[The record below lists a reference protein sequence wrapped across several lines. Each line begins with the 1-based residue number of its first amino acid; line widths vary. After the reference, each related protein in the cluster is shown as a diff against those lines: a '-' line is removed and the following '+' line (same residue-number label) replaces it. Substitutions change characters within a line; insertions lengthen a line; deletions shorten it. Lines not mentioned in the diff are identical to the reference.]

1 MDQTVQIGQEL
12 TRIAITWPE
21 YCQDCL
27 YAGIAK
33 YQKDKNSYDFLNK
46 MAILAQTFDQEPQTL
61 SEREFISQYY
71 GLFKSAW
78 EDLKRSVL
86 DQDRCL
92 ADQATTRF
100 LELFNKLKTDVMG

>member
-1 MDQTVQIGQEL
+1 M
-12 TRIAITWPE
+12 
-21 YCQDCL
+21 

-92 ADQATTRF
+92 ADQATSRF